1 VEVEGRSAVVTGGGS
16 GIGRALCRHLGA
28 AGARVAVADVD
39 GHGARVTA
47 DEIVSA
53 GGRAMPVECDVR
65 DEPSVRAMV
74 DAAVS
79 VHGPVEICCSNAGV
93 AIGGGPDAPDD
104 EWARAWDTNVLAHVY
119 AVRAVLPG
127 MLERGEGYLV
137 HTASAAGL
145 LTQIGDLPYSVTKH
159 AVVGLAEWL
168 AVTYG
173 DAGVRVSCVCPQY
186 VRTGMTTGGST
197 APRDRPVMSGEQMH
211 AVADVLEPDDVARAV
226 LDAIEREQFLVLP
239 HPEVLEYFRRK
250 ASDYDRWLGGMR
262 RLQARLRGARGG
274 G

>member
-1 VEVEGRSAVVTGGGS
+1 VTG
-16 GIGRALCRHLGA
+16 
-28 AGARVAVADVD
+28 D
-39 GHGARVTA
+39 
-47 DEIVSA
+47 
-53 GGRAMPVECDVR
+53 GGRAVAFVCDVR
-65 DEPSVRAMV
+65 DEAQVQATI
-74 DAAVS
+74 DAATAA
-79 VHGPVEICCSNAGV
+79 HGPVEVCCSNAGV
-93 AIGGGPDAPDD
+93 AIGGGPDAPDA
-104 EWARAWDTNVLAHVY
+104 EWARAWETNLLAHVY

-173 DAGVRVSCVCPQY
+173 DAGIRVSCVCPQY
-186 VRTGMTTGGST
+186 VRTGMTTGGAT
-197 APRDRPVMSGEQMH
+197 APRSRPVMTGDQMH

-226 LDAIEREQFLVLP
+226 LAAMAAEEFLVLP

-250 ASDYDRWLGGMR
+250 ASDYDRWIGGMQ
-262 RLQARLRGARGG
+262 RLQGRLRGAPPP
-274 G
+274 